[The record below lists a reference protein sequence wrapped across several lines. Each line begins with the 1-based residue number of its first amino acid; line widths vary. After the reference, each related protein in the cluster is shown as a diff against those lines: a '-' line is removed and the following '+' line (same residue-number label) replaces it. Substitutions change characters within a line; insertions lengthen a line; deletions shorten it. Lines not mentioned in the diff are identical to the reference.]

1 MVLKPESMGKITLVG
16 PKSYREAVVAE
27 LHRLKILHISDHAK
41 TDDIDVGS
49 PLEKANELSEVLV
62 KIRSISS
69 WLRVKRKNN
78 SEELKIEA
86 GYDLG
91 ALSKKLYLEVKQK
104 IEQLREVE
112 GRVSAN
118 NSLKAE
124 LEALKNIAI
133 DLSAFAEYRSIAYF
147 AGYVKNLDG
156 IENRLR
162 AITEKFE
169 LYAAA
174 EKGKNV
180 IVLFVEIEKKNE
192 AREILIQHGL
202 SDISTQNLRGMR
214 GRAHDSIRALEE
226 EKSSLLKQM
235 EKVTGSMGK
244 LRLRYE
250 KHLLFAEDFLEK
262 ELEKAEAPLR
272 FAETKNTFVINGWV
286 PEKDAEDA
294 MKKLNAAG
302 KNKIFFNLEEPGKKD
317 SVPVKLKNP
326 GPVRPFEFFMD
337 LYTMPTYR
345 ELDPT
350 FLVFLT
356 FPLLFGFMLGD
367 FGYGLVTLVLFIA
380 LKKKMPK
387 AKNFFNILIFAS
399 IATIFFGLLFGE
411 FFGFEEIGH
420 FKLPHI
426 ISRSHQVTELLYLAV
441 AVGVIHINIGLIAGF
456 YNELKSHGFM
466 AALYAKGGWIVLQIG
481 VALLALS
488 YLKIIAL
495 PIYTGIIFFVLSL
508 LMLLKGEGIRGL
520 IELPGIFSNILS
532 YARLMAIGL
541 SSVKLAEVINE
552 SATEMF
558 HGGGFLILTGILLL
572 LVGHIVNIGLGLLGS
587 FLHSL
592 RLHYVE
598 FFTKFFHGGAKKF
611 KPFGAKS

>member
-466 AALYAKGGWIVLQIG
+466 AALYAKGGWIVLHIG

>member
-133 DLSAFAEYRSIAYF
+133 DLSAFAEYGSIAYF